1 MNINHI
7 NFDMQISLKCQIKN
21 PTDVY
26 REYGRTA
33 RGGHELPKVS
43 PRPSIFYPSPPCRQ
57 ATPETALQPFQGW
70 PTCKGGGLQ
79 ASPTLSDTLRRTP
92 LIRARH
98 RRADMRK
105 KLISVAG
112 PCGVGYPRG

>member
-26 REYGRTA
+26 REYRRTA

-43 PRPSIFYPSPPCRQ
+43 RWPYIFYPSPPCRQ
-57 ATPETALQPFQGW
+57 ATSETALQPFQGW
-70 PTCKGGGLQ
+70 PTCKAGGLQ
-79 ASPTLSDTLRRTP
+79 ASPTLSDTPRRTP
-92 LIRARH
+92 RL
-98 RRADMRK
+98 
-105 KLISVAG
+105 
-112 PCGVGYPRG
+112 